1 MRGLLGVL
9 VMATAFTSAQAA
21 SPGIGDREKKAAVE
35 ALLARYGSGEE
46 ARIRR
51 GVEQVAARWWPED
64 GSGEDFVA
72 FCGEHFLPKEEL
84 GRAFTRLEAALE
96 QIEGHLHEVRRFL
109 TTPLDLDT
117 GPVSKVDALLA
128 KLDLASHLSEDVFGS
143 KVAHLALLNF
153 PVHSLQER
161 LAEGEGW
168 SRETWAQSRL
178 MDRFAL
184 RIPAEVG
191 KKITE
196 ALLAA
201 DQYVANYNIPMDR
214 LRYGNDHE
222 LFPKGLKLISHWGL
236 RDELKSW
243 YGQPGGL
250 PRQRL
255 IQQLMLRIVRQE
267 LPLGLLRDGELTY
280 DPFSGFLVTKDGR
293 VAPADASFSEPDTRY
308 QLWLA
313 NFRALQAADAYSPVA
328 PTAIARAFT
337 LERQIPEEEVERV
350 FTQVLASEEVRRLGR
365 YISKRLGRPLEPF
378 DIWFADFSP
387 RAGYSEEELN
397 QLVRSRYPTVQAFQ
411 ADLPSLLEKLGFSRE
426 KARFLADHI
435 VVEPARGAGH
445 AMGAVRR
452 EDKAHLR
459 TRVGPSGM
467 DYKGFNI
474 AIHELG
480 HNVEQVFS
488 LNSMDHW
495 ALAGVP
501 NNAFTEAFA
510 FAFQGRDLELL
521 GLPSKRQKAEQ
532 ALSALWATYEI
543 AGVALVDLEAWRWL
557 YSHPQ
562 ATAEE
567 LKGAVLAAARG
578 IWNRFYAPIFGQKD
592 CELLAIY
599 SHMIAY
605 PLYLAD
611 YPLGHLIAFQLSER
625 LQGPDFGQEVE
636 RMARL
641 GKLTPDAWLKAAV
654 GQALSPEPLLRAAR
668 RALESMGE

>member
-9 VMATAFTSAQAA
+9 VMAAMHTLAQGA
-21 SPGIGDREKKAAVE
+21 SPGVFDQEAAVE
-35 ALLARYGSGEE
+35 ALLAKHGFSEE

-51 GVEQVAARWWPED
+51 GVGQVASRWWPED
-64 GSGEDFVA
+64 GNGEEFVA
-72 FCGEHFLPKEEL
+72 FCRDNFLPKEEL
-84 GRAFTRLEAALE
+84 GAAFTRLEAALE

-117 GPVSKVDALLA
+117 GPVTKVDALLA
-128 KLDLASHLSEDVFGS
+128 RLDLASHLSEDLFRS
-143 KVAHLALLNF
+143 KVAHFALLNF
-153 PVHSLQER
+153 PLHSLQER

-168 SRETWAQSRL
+168 SRQAWAWSRL

-184 RIPAEVG
+184 RIPAEVA
-191 KKITE
+191 KKVTE
-196 ALLAA
+196 TLLAA

-214 LRYGNDHE
+214 LRYGDEGN

-243 YGQPGGL
+243 YAQPGGL
-250 PRQRL
+250 KRQRL

-267 LPLGLLRDGELTY
+267 LPVGLLQGGEFTY
-280 DPFSGFLVTKDGR
+280 DPFSGSLLTKDGH
-293 VAPADASFSEPDTRY
+293 AASADASSPEPNTRY
-308 QLWLA
+308 QLWLE
-313 NFRALQAADAYSPVA
+313 NFQALKAQDPYSPVA
-328 PTAIARAFT
+328 PTAIARVFA
-337 LERQIPEEEVERV
+337 LERQIPEGEVERV
-350 FTQVLASEEVRRLGR
+350 LTRVLTSAEVRRLGR
-365 YISKRLGRPLEPF
+365 YISKQLGRPLEPF
-378 DIWFADFSP
+378 DIWYAGFSP
-387 RAGYSEEELN
+387 RASYREEELD

-411 ADLPSLLEKLGFSRE
+411 ADLPSLLEKLGFPRE
-426 KARFLADHI
+426 KARFLAEHI
-435 VVEPARGAGH
+435 LVDPARGAGH

-459 TRVGPSGM
+459 TRVGSSGM
-467 DYKGFNI
+467 NYKGFNI

-488 LNSMDHW
+488 LNTIDHW

-521 GLPSKRQKAEQ
+521 GLSSKGQEAEA

-543 AGVALVDLEAWRWL
+543 AGVALVELEAWRWL
-557 YSHPQ
+557 YAHPQ

-567 LKGAVLAAARG
+567 LRGAVLAAARG
-578 IWNRFYAPIFGQKD
+578 IWNQFYAPIFGQKD

-611 YPLGHLIAFQLSER
+611 YPLGHLIAFQVGER
-625 LQGPDFGQEVE
+625 LQGPQFGQEVE
-636 RMARL
+636 RMAKF
-641 GKLTPDAWLKAAV
+641 GKLTPYAWLKAAV
-654 GQALSPEPLLRAAR
+654 GQSLSPEPLLLAAR
-668 RALESMGE
+668 RALESVGQ

>member
-1 MRGLLGVL
+1 MRTLLGV
-9 VMATAFTSAQAA
+9 VAMATAFTSAQAA
-21 SPGIGDREKKAAVE
+21 PPGIADREKKAAVE

-64 GSGEDFVA
+64 GNGEEFVV
-72 FCGEHFLPKEEL
+72 FCRDNFLPRDEL
-84 GRAFTRLEAALE
+84 GAAFTRLEAALE

-109 TTPLDLDT
+109 TTPLDLET
-117 GPVSKVDALLA
+117 GPVTKVDALLA
-128 KLDLASHLSEDVFGS
+128 KLDLASHLSEDLFRS
-143 KVAHLALLNF
+143 KAAHLALLNF
-153 PVHSLQER
+153 PVHSLRER
-161 LAEGEGW
+161 LAEGLGW

-184 RIPAEVG
+184 RIPAEVA
-191 KKITE
+191 KKVTE

-214 LRYGNDHE
+214 LRYGKDAA

-250 PRQRL
+250 ERQRV

-267 LPLGLLRDGELTY
+267 LPVGLLQDGEITY
-280 DPFSGFLVTKDGR
+280 DPFTGSLLAKDGHA
-293 VAPADASFSEPDTRY
+293 APAAASFPESNTRY
-308 QLWLA
+308 QYWLA
-313 NFRALQAADAYSPVA
+313 NFRALQAVDAYSPLA
-328 PTAIARAFT
+328 PTAIARSFA

-350 FTQVLASEEVRRLGR
+350 LTEVLASEEVKKLAR

-378 DIWFADFSP
+378 DIWYAGFSP
-387 RAGYSEEELN
+387 RAGYSEVELN

-426 KARFLADHI
+426 KARFLAEHI
-435 VVEPARGAGH
+435 VVDPARGAGH

-459 TRVGPSGM
+459 TRVGSSGM

-488 LNSMDHW
+488 LNTMDHW

-510 FAFQGRDLELL
+510 FAFQARDLELL
-521 GLPSKRQKAEQ
+521 GLAPKRQEAEE
-532 ALSALWATYEI
+532 ALGALWATYEI
-543 AGVALVDLEAWRWL
+543 AGVALVDLAVWRWL
-557 YSHPQ
+557 YAHPQ

-567 LKGAVLAAARG
+567 LKRAVLAAARG
-578 IWNRFYAPIFGQKD
+578 IWNRFYAPIFGQAD

-611 YPLGHLIAFQLSER
+611 YPLGHLIAFQVRER
-625 LQGPDFGQEVE
+625 LRGPQFGQEME
-636 RMARL
+636 RMAKL

-654 GQALSPEPLLRAAR
+654 GQSLSPEPLLRAAQS
-668 RALESMGE
+668 ALELVGE